1 MKKISSILLALIIAL
16 SLSTVAFAAPA
27 TISAGQ
33 TKSITLN
40 QGKKTTYTFTPTETA
55 IYKLTFDVKND
66 CIAFCEVNNIEASDD
81 ILNGVIIHQDAEDD
95 EGIYCFFPAQKGSVF
110 TIALSEE
117 TDGDKDY
124 ENTAKFDM
132 TLSKANLPSLK
143 LNGTY
148 TVTDAY
154 YSWYAFM
161 PTESGYYNFRS
172 NSDDVDPSIDIFDDE
187 NNWYSNDDIGYE
199 DDLNFDL
206 SSYCEAGRIYLVMVS
221 VYSYYDE
228 FDEDYDY
235 DDIDVNFSFTVKRAE
250 DIMPECIF
258 TYENKISM
266 ARRDY
271 YFTSATIAPSGSVV
285 NIDPDDITI
294 TSSNTRVADIDEI
307 EILDNEIYFEIESYR
322 LGKTTI
328 TIELSNGESADI
340 AVRVRPSFII
350 FFENLF
356 SSIAGLFSLIFGI

>member
-27 TISAGQ
+27 TISAGE

-66 CIAFCEVNNIEASDD
+66 CFAFCEVNNIEAPDD
-81 ILNGVIIHQDAEDD
+81 ILSSNMIYQNAEYEII
-95 EGIYCFFPAQKGSVF
+95 CSFPAQKGSVF
-110 TIALSEE
+110 TITLSED
-117 TDGDKDY
+117 TDGDEDY
-124 ENTAKFDM
+124 ESTAKFDM
-132 TLSKANLPSLK
+132 TLSKAKLPSLK

-148 TVTDAY
+148 TVTDA

-172 NSDDVDPSIDIFDDE
+172 NADDVDPSIDIFDDE
-187 NNWYSNDDIGYE
+187 NNWYSNDDIGYK

-206 SSYCEAGRIYLVMVS
+206 SSYCEAGRIYLVMVG

-258 TYENKISM
+258 AYENKISM

-294 TSSNTRVADIDEI
+294 TSSNPRVADIDEI
-307 EILDNEIYFEIESYR
+307 EIFGNEILFDIASYR

-356 SSIAGLFSLIFGI
+356 SSISGLFSLIFSR